1 MSIKLMNLAWEM
13 ELPLGQKMVLM
24 ALADRSNSDG
34 ECWPGQASLAKMC
47 SLSERALRDNLERL
61 EKQGLLTVISRR
73 VNGRQ
78 GTAIYHLHLQS
89 QPADSAACKSSS
101 QPADDDIPS
110 RQMTTSQPADDD
122 ISYKEQPTIKQP
134 TYKQP
139 STAPSNARMPEQIL
153 WDHTRSMFTGIS
165 EEQMDEWELAFPKL
179 DIDGELTRIEL
190 WYQLN
195 PKKHKRAITRFITNW
210 LARTFKDLR
219 TPRVFIAKQPPS
231 ARPP

>member
-1 MSIKLMNLAWEM
+1 MSIKLMNIAWEM
-13 ELPLGQKMVLM
+13 DLPLGQKMVLM
-24 ALADRSNSDG
+24 ALADRGNADG
-34 ECWPGQASLAKMC
+34 ECWPGQADLAKMC
-47 SLSERALRDNLERL
+47 SLSERALRDNIARL

-78 GTAIYHLHLQS
+78 GTAIYHLNLQS
-89 QPADSAACKSSS
+89 QPAESAACKSSS
-101 QPADDDIPS
+101 QPADDDNIR
-110 RQMTTSQPADDD
+110 RQMTTFQPADDD
-122 ISYKEQPTIKQP
+122 IPYKKQPTIKQP

-139 STAPSNARMPEQIL
+139 STASSNARTQEQIL

-165 EEQMDEWELAFPKL
+165 EEQMDEWEAAFPKL

-195 PKKHKRAITRFITNW
+195 PKKHKRDIKRFITNW
-210 LARTFKDLR
+210 LARAFKDR
-219 TPRVFIAKQPPS
+219 NTPRVFVKSSQP